1 MFKAMFADNRGR
13 TVQTEPASP
22 SSPNCIFV
30 VFRLLG
36 VAHNLFNT
44 PRLKNFSLRDDIRRR

>member
-13 TVQTEPASP
+13 TVQTMPASP
-22 SSPNCIFV
+22 LSPNCIFV

-36 VAHNLFNT
+36 VTHNLFNT
-44 PRLKNFSLRDDIRRR
+44 PA